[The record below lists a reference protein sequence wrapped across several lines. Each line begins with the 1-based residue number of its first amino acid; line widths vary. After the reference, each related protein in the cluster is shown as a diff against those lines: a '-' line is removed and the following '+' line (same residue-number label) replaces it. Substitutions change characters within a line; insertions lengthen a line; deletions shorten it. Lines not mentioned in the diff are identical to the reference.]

1 MGDQPL
7 NMSKHRLNI
16 WVQSAVLLA
25 VVTMAAT
32 FAAGQQQPL
41 PDAPKPQNNA
51 PAPSTDVT
59 APVPGMSD
67 DSGTGAPSKDNPQSP
82 PNTRSGGDQPQ
93 SGPLN
98 PEAPLPGSQGI
109 KTVPPGTI
117 SNAPGNDFD
126 ELFKLQVQVNFI
138 TVPVTVKDPEGK
150 MVDGL
155 LATDFSVY
163 EDNVKQTVTF
173 FTSDPFPLSA
183 AVVIDLGISESTLK
197 KVAQTY
203 SALDGSFGPFD
214 KVAVFTY
221 GNSVHKQAD
230 FGNPQRLQL
239 ALQRIRDLQGQNP
252 GAPVVAGP
260 FASGPSTNGKQV
272 DGSPLPVQGGVRESH
287 VLNDAILMAAGEL
300 AHQPRGNRK
309 MIFVISNGY
318 EYGSRASYAQVLKVL
333 LTNGIAIYAV
343 GVEEAAFPGMSK
355 LDKLHIPG
363 QGYTNILPKY
373 ANATGGDVID
383 SYSREAIESAYQTI
397 TAQARNQYT
406 LGYTTPQKPASNY
419 RDIEVRV
426 KRPGLLVT
434 AKHGYYP
441 LPPQR
446 ETPAELP
453 TTPATTAPAQPP
465 PPSPSK

>member
-1 MGDQPL
+1 
-7 NMSKHRLNI
+7 MSKRRLNH
-16 WVQSAVLLA
+16 WVQTAFLLA
-25 VVTMAAT
+25 VVAIAVT

-41 PDAPKPQNNA
+41 PDAPRPQNNA
-51 PAPSTDVT
+51 PAPTPAPLPDVT
-59 APVPGMSD
+59 TPVPGMSD
-67 DSGTGAPSKDNPQSP
+67 DSSADSTTKANPQSQ
-82 PNTRSGGDQPQ
+82 PNTRSAEDTPQ
-93 SGPLN
+93 DAAGRN
-98 PEAPLPGSQGI
+98 PQAPPPGSQGI
-109 KTVPPGTI
+109 KTVPATKG
-117 SNAPGNDFD
+117 SSAPGNDFD
-126 ELFKLQVQVNFI
+126 ELYKLSVNVNFI
-138 TVPVTVKDPEGK
+138 SIPVTVKDHDGK

-155 LATDFSVY
+155 LAQDFTVY
-163 EDNVKQTVTF
+163 EDNVKQTINF

-183 AVVIDLGISESTLK
+183 AVVIDLGISDNVLR
-197 KVAQTY
+197 KVSQTY

-221 GNSVHKQAD
+221 GNSVHKQSD

-239 ALQRIRDLQGQNP
+239 VLQRIRDLQGQNP

-260 FASGPSTNGKQV
+260 FASGATNNGKQV
-272 DGSPLPVQGGVRESH
+272 DGSPLPLQTGSRESH

-300 AHQPRGNRK
+300 AHQSRGNRK
-309 MIFVISNGY
+309 IIFVISNGY

-343 GVEEAAFPGMSK
+343 GIEDTTIPGMGK

-373 ANATGGDVID
+373 ANATGGDVLD

-406 LGYTTPQKPASNY
+406 LGYDTPQRASSTY

-446 ETPAELP
+446 ETPPGQPADSA
-453 TTPATTAPAQPP
+453 TPPPAQPSSP
-465 PPSPSK
+465 NPSQ

>member
-1 MGDQPL
+1 M
-7 NMSKHRLNI
+7 
-16 WVQSAVLLA
+16 
-25 VVTMAAT
+25 TAT
-32 FAAGQQQPL
+32 FAAGQQQSL

-51 PAPSTDVT
+51 PATTSDPT

-67 DSGTGAPSKDNPQSP
+67 DSGAAAPSKDNPQSP
-82 PNTRSGGDQPQ
+82 PNTRSGGEQPQ
-93 SGPLN
+93 ANPGLN
-98 PEAPLPGSQGI
+98 PEAPLPGSEGI

-126 ELFKLQVQVNFI
+126 ELFKLSVNVNFI
-138 TVPVTVKDPEGK
+138 SVPVTVKDPDGK

-183 AVVIDLGISESTLK
+183 AVVIDLGISENTLR

-260 FASGPSTNGKQV
+260 FTGPSINGKPV
-272 DGSPLPVQGGVRESH
+272 DPGVGPVPSMPRESH

-309 MIFVISNGY
+309 IIFVISNGY

-343 GVEEAAFPGMSK
+343 GVDAAAIPGLNK
-355 LDKLHIPG
+355 IDKLHIPG
-363 QGYTNILPKY
+363 QGYTDILPRY

-406 LGYTTPQKPASNY
+406 LGYNTPQKPSSSY

-446 ETPAELP
+446 ATPAELP
-453 TTPATTAPAQPP
+453 APTAPLPTTPP
-465 PPSPSK
+465 PPASPSK

>member
-1 MGDQPL
+1 
-7 NMSKHRLNI
+7 MSKLRLNT
-16 WVQSAVLLA
+16 WVQFAVLLA
-25 VVTMAAT
+25 VVTMSAA

-51 PAPSTDVT
+51 PAPTNDPT

-67 DSGTGAPSKDNPQSP
+67 DGAAAAPSKDNPQTP
-82 PNTRSGGDQPQ
+82 PNTRSGGDQTQPAP
-93 SGPLN
+93 GLN
-98 PEAPLPGSQGI
+98 PEAPLPGSQGV
-109 KTVPPGTI
+109 KTVPAGTTGG
-117 SNAPGNDFD
+117 APGNDFD
-126 ELFKLQVQVNFI
+126 ELFKLQVNVNFI
-138 TVPVTVKDPEGK
+138 SVPVTVKDPDGK
-150 MVDGL
+150 MVAGL

-183 AVVIDLGISESTLK
+183 AVVIDLGISENVLK

-260 FASGPSTNGKQV
+260 FSGPSINGKPV
-272 DGSPLPVQGGVRESH
+272 DPGVGPVPSMPRESH

-309 MIFVISNGY
+309 IIFVISNGY

-343 GVEEAAFPGMSK
+343 GVEAAAIPGLNK
-355 LDKLHIPG
+355 IDKLHIPG
-363 QGYTNILPKY
+363 QGYTDILPKY

-383 SYSREAIESAYQTI
+383 SYSREAIESAYGTI

-406 LGYTTPQKPASNY
+406 LGYVTPQKPSSNY

-434 AKHGYYP
+434 ARHGYYP

-446 ETPAELP
+446 AVPAELP
-453 TTPATTAPAQPP
+453 APTAPLPTQPP
-465 PPSPSK
+465 PPASPGK

>member
-1 MGDQPL
+1 
-7 NMSKHRLNI
+7 MSKLRLNI
-16 WVQSAVLLA
+16 WVQTALLVA
-25 VVTMAAT
+25 VVTMAAI
-32 FAAGQQQPL
+32 FAAGQQPTL

-51 PAPSTDVT
+51 PAPTPDVT
-59 APVPGMSD
+59 APVPGMTD
-67 DSGTGAPSKDNPQSP
+67 DSGTTPQGNPQP
-82 PNTRSGGDQPQ
+82 APNTRSGGDQTPGA
-93 SGPLN
+93 SN
-98 PEAPLPGSQGI
+98 PEAPPPGSQGI
-109 KTVPPGTI
+109 KTVPSTKG
-117 SNAPGNDFD
+117 SGAPGNDFD
-126 ELFKLQVQVNFI
+126 ELFTLSTDVNFVSI
-138 TVPVTVKDPEGK
+138 PVTVKDPEGK

-155 LATDFSVY
+155 LAQDFNVY
-163 EDNVKQTVTF
+163 EDNIKQTITF

-183 AVVIDLGISESTLK
+183 ALVIDLGISDNVLR

-252 GAPVVAGP
+252 GSPVVGGP
-260 FASGPSTNGKQV
+260 FGSGPTTNGKPV
-272 DGSPLPVQGGVRESH
+272 DPGVGPVPQMSRESH

-309 MIFVISNGY
+309 IIFVISNGY

-343 GVEEAAFPGMSK
+343 GIEDTTIPGLGK

-363 QGYTNILPKY
+363 QGYTDILPKY
-373 ANATGGDVID
+373 ANATGGDVIN

-406 LGYTTPQKPASNY
+406 LGYTTPQRPSSTY

-426 KRPGLLVT
+426 KRPGLLIT

-446 ETPAELP
+446 ETPVEAP
-453 TTPATTAPAQPP
+453 ATPATTPTAQPTP
-465 PPSPSK
+465 PGSSK

>member
-1 MGDQPL
+1 
-7 NMSKHRLNI
+7 MSKLRLII
-16 WVQSAVLLA
+16 WVQTAVLLA
-25 VVTMAAT
+25 AVTMTAT

-51 PAPSTDVT
+51 PLPDVT
-59 APVPGMSD
+59 TPVPGMSD
-67 DSGTGAPSKDNPQSP
+67 ESGAAVPSKDNPQSP

-93 SGPLN
+93 AAPLN
-98 PEAPLPGSQGI
+98 PEAPLPGI
-109 KTVPPGTI
+109 KTVPAGKG
-117 SNAPGNDFD
+117 SNGPGNDFD
-126 ELFKLQVQVNFI
+126 QLFTLSKDVTFI
-138 TVPVTVKDPEGK
+138 SVPVTVKDPEGK

-155 LATDFSVY
+155 LATDFNVY
-163 EDNVKQTVTF
+163 EDNIKQTVTF

-183 AVVIDLGISESTLK
+183 AVVIDLGISENTLK

-221 GNSVHKQAD
+221 GNSVHKQSD

-239 ALQRIRDLQGQNP
+239 SLQRIRDLQGQNP
-252 GAPVVAGP
+252 GAPVVGGP
-260 FASGPSTNGKQV
+260 FGSGPTNNGKQV
-272 DGSPLPVQGGVRESH
+272 DGSPLPLQTGSRESH

-300 AHQPRGNRK
+300 AHQPRGDRK
-309 MIFVISNGY
+309 IIFVISNGY

-343 GVEEAAFPGMSK
+343 GVEAAAIPGLNKM
-355 LDKLHIPG
+355 DKLHIPG
-363 QGYTNILPKY
+363 QGYTDILPKY

-383 SYSREAIESAYQTI
+383 SYSREAIETAYQTM

-406 LGYTTPQKPASNY
+406 LGYNTPQKPSSTY

-446 ETPAELP
+446 TPTDLPDPTAPLP
-453 TTPATTAPAQPP
+453 TTPPP
-465 PPSPSK
+465 PASPGK

>member
-51 PAPSTDVT
+51 PAPSADVT

-67 DSGTGAPSKDNPQSP
+67 ASGTGAPSKDNPQSP

-183 AVVIDLGISESTLK
+183 AVVI
-197 KVAQTY
+197 
-203 SALDGSFGPFD
+203 
-214 KVAVFTY
+214 
-221 GNSVHKQAD
+221 
-230 FGNPQRLQL
+230 
-239 ALQRIRDLQGQNP
+239 
-252 GAPVVAGP
+252 GAPEMI
-260 FASGPSTNGKQV
+260 SG
-272 DGSPLPVQGGVRESH
+272 
-287 VLNDAILMAAGEL
+287 AA
-300 AHQPRGNRK
+300 
-309 MIFVISNGY
+309 
-318 EYGSRASYAQVLKVL
+318 
-333 LTNGIAIYAV
+333 
-343 GVEEAAFPGMSK
+343 
-355 LDKLHIPG
+355 
-363 QGYTNILPKY
+363 
-373 ANATGGDVID
+373 
-383 SYSREAIESAYQTI
+383 
-397 TAQARNQYT
+397 
-406 LGYTTPQKPASNY
+406 
-419 RDIEVRV
+419 
-426 KRPGLLVT
+426 
-434 AKHGYYP
+434 
-441 LPPQR
+441 
-446 ETPAELP
+446 
-453 TTPATTAPAQPP
+453 
-465 PPSPSK
+465 